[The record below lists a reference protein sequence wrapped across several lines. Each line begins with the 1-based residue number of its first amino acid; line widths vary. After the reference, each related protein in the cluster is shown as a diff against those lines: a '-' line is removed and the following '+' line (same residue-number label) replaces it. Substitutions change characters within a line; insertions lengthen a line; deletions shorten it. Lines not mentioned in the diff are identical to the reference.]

1 MAEIEVEWC
10 LATPAPGK
18 LVLSWAQTR
27 QAGSWLHRQSHP
39 SCAEAQGHLGR
50 LSQMRLGDVILV
62 LLGRFG
68 AVHPGRY

>member
-1 MAEIEVEWC
+1 MV

-27 QAGSWLHRQSHP
+27 QADSMAAQAVP
-39 SCAEAQGHLGR
+39 SCAETHWHLGR
-50 LSQMRLGDVILV
+50 LSQMCLGDLILV

-68 AVHPGRY
+68 TVHPDRY